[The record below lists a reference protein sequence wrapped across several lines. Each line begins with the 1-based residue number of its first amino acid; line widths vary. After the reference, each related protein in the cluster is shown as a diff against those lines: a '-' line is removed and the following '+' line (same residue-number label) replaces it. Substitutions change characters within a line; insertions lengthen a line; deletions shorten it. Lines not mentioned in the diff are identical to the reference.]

1 MKPRLNMDKI
11 AKGLGG
17 ERRGSVA
24 AKGGHFGALNLAA
37 DIAERFKVPLKGGRP
52 TDPSW
57 TERRQLPLRPE
68 TLQRLEKLSAKIR
81 ERGGGE
87 VHPMQLAALLLE
99 KAANGMSEEDVLGLV
114 DEGS

>member
-17 ERRGSVA
+17 ERRGPVT
-24 AKGGHFGALNLAA
+24 AKGGYFGALNLAA
-37 DIAERFKVPLKGGRP
+37 DITERFKVPQTGGRP

-68 TLQRLEKLSAKIR
+68 TLERLEKLAMAIR
-81 ERGGGE
+81 EHGGGE
-87 VHPMQLAALLLE
+87 IHPMQLAALLLE
-99 KAANGMSEEDVLGLV
+99 RVTANISEEDALGLA
-114 DEGS
+114 GRAR